1 LTILK
6 IFLYIE
12 KLSDIFVMSK
22 DRTRKR
28 LGRQLAAARRSRHW
42 RLDDI
47 ARRTGRQPARI
58 SEMETG
64 KANSTIDMI
73 ADAGDTLGL
82 SLLFVPSHR
91 LEEILRIVG
100 DAAPAQ
106 VPVHDLPSV
115 FQKAFVDDSVEDDEQ
130 ERADRHAGPR

>member
-1 LTILK
+1 
-6 IFLYIE
+6 
-12 KLSDIFVMSK
+12 MPK
-22 DRTRKR
+22 DHTRKR
-28 LGRQLAAARRSRHW
+28 LGRQLATARHSRHW

-73 ADAGDTLGL
+73 ADAGETLGL
-82 SLLFVPSHR
+82 SLLFVPDHR

-100 DAAPAQ
+100 DPAPTQAPA
-106 VPVHDLPSV
+106 HDLPSV

-130 ERADRHAGPR
+130 EKPDRHARPR

>member
-1 LTILK
+1 
-6 IFLYIE
+6 
-12 KLSDIFVMSK
+12 MSK
-22 DRTRKR
+22 ENTRKR

-47 ARRTGRQPARI
+47 ARRTGRQSGRI

-73 ADAGDTLGL
+73 ADAGETLGL
-82 SLLFVPSHR
+82 SLLFVPNDR

-100 DAAPAQ
+100 EHTPSQ
-106 VPVHDLPSV
+106 VPVPDLQSV
-115 FQKAFVDDSVEDDEQ
+115 FQKAFVDDSVNDDEQ
-130 ERADRHAGPR
+130 EEPDRHARPR

>member
-1 LTILK
+1 
-6 IFLYIE
+6 
-12 KLSDIFVMSK
+12 MSK
-22 DRTRKR
+22 DFTRKR

-82 SLLFVPSHR
+82 SLLFVPNHR
-91 LEEILRIVG
+91 LEDVLRIIGEPAPPQV
-100 DAAPAQ
+100 AA
-106 VPVHDLPSV
+106 HNLPSV
-115 FQKAFVDDSVEDDEQ
+115 FQKAFVDDSVEADEQ
-130 ERADRHAGPR
+130 EEPDRHARPR

>member
-1 LTILK
+1 
-6 IFLYIE
+6 
-12 KLSDIFVMSK
+12 MSK
-22 DRTRKR
+22 DQTRKR
-28 LGRQLAAARRSRHW
+28 LGQQLATARRSKHW

-64 KANSTIDMI
+64 KANSTVDMI

-91 LEEILRIVG
+91 LDDVLRIIG
-100 DAAPAQ
+100 QPAPPH
-106 VPVHDLPSV
+106 VPARDLPSV

-130 ERADRHAGPR
+130 EKPDRHDRPR

>member
-1 LTILK
+1 
-6 IFLYIE
+6 
-12 KLSDIFVMSK
+12 MPK
-22 DRTRKR
+22 DFTRKR
-28 LGRQLAAARRSRHW
+28 LGRQLATARRSRHW

-82 SLLFVPSHR
+82 SLLFVPTDR
-91 LEEILRIVG
+91 LEDVLRIIG
-100 DAAPAQ
+100 EYAPPH
-106 VPVHDLPSV
+106 VPARDLPSV
-115 FQKAFVDDSVEDDEQ
+115 FQKAFVDDGVEDDEQ
-130 ERADRHAGPR
+130 EGPSRHARPR

>member
-1 LTILK
+1 
-6 IFLYIE
+6 
-12 KLSDIFVMSK
+12 MSK
-22 DRTRKR
+22 DSTRER
-28 LGRQLAAARRSRHW
+28 LGRQLATARRSRHW

-47 ARRTGRQPARI
+47 ARRTGRQPGRI

-82 SLLFVPSHR
+82 ALLFVPSHR
-91 LEEILRIVG
+91 LKEVLRIVG
-100 DAAPAQ
+100 EYDPPQ
-106 VPVHDLPSV
+106 VPSQDLPSV

-130 ERADRHAGPR
+130 KEPDHHARPR

>member
-1 LTILK
+1 
-6 IFLYIE
+6 
-12 KLSDIFVMSK
+12 MSK
-22 DRTRKR
+22 DQTRKR
-28 LGRQLAAARRSRHW
+28 LGRQLATARHSRHW

-73 ADAGDTLGL
+73 ADAGETLGL
-82 SLLFVPSHR
+82 SLLFVPDHR
-91 LEEILRIVG
+91 LEEIMRIIG
-100 DAAPAQ
+100 DPSPPHAPG
-106 VPVHDLPSV
+106 HDLPSV

-130 ERADRHAGPR
+130 GGPDRHARPR